1 MGVRGYEIP
10 LRGLND
16 ISLVYCTHSS
26 NNYFLNM
33 SRQIIRI
40 SKQPCNVLFII

>member
-1 MGVRGYEIP
+1 MAAWRYEIP

-16 ISLVYCTHSS
+16 ISPVRCTHSS
-26 NNYFLNM
+26 NIIFLNM

-40 SKQPCNVLFII
+40 SKQPSNVLFII